1 MDQLLQVTD
10 SFSNQS
16 IELLQQIEVDLTAED
31 VGLRQ
36 QAQEIAAHTDIL
48 SLPWLPLE
56 NRAELPNVPGIYFL
70 LEDERVIYIGL
81 SKKSI
86 LRRWWTHPKLKELK
100 QRTGEFKIAWL
111 ECRALLLLPVIES
124 ALIERFGKPELNRK
138 RGNRI
143 MPITQSPQLYRE
155 MEEQIEY
162 MLVGLRR
169 TDWALVKL
177 VADKLQLQ
185 HHEALG
191 WIVRL
196 GASATPG
203 RYHRMLNKL
212 EKELQL

>member
-1 MDQLLQVTD
+1 MDQLLEVTD

-16 IELLQQIEVDLTAED
+16 TELLQQIEVDLITED
-31 VGLRQ
+31 TDLRQ

-56 NRAELPNVPGIYFL
+56 NRGELPNVPGIYFV
-70 LEDERVIYIGL
+70 LENERVIYIGL

-86 LRRWWTHPKLKELK
+86 LCRWWIHPKLKELK
-100 QRTGEFKIAWL
+100 PRIGELKIAWL

-138 RGNRI
+138 WGDKI
-143 MPITQSPQLYRE
+143 VPITQNSEFYRA

-162 MLVGLRR
+162 RRVGLRR

-185 HHEALG
+185 PHEALG
-191 WIVRL
+191 WVVRL

-203 RYHRMLNKL
+203 RYNRMLNKL

>member
-16 IELLQQIEVDLTAED
+16 IGLLQQIEVDLTEED
-31 VGLRQ
+31 VDLRQ
-36 QAQEIAAHTDIL
+36 QAQQIAAHTDIL

-56 NRAELPNVPGIYFL
+56 NQADLPNVPGIYFV
-70 LEDERVIYIGL
+70 LENERVIYIGL
-81 SKKSI
+81 SKKGI
-86 LRRWWTHPKLKELK
+86 FRRWWTHSKLKELK
-100 QRTGEFKIAWL
+100 PRTGKLKIAWL
-111 ECRALLLLPVIES
+111 ECHALLLLPVIES

-138 RGNRI
+138 RGNKI
-143 MPITQSPQLYRE
+143 VPITQTPQLYRE

-169 TDWALVKL
+169 TDWAIVKL

-185 HHEALG
+185 DHEALG